1 MTDNQ
6 DNPGINVPPPPRSTW
21 CLSSWGRLSTEE
33 STSPSCRAV
42 RHEA

>member
-6 DNPGINVPPPPRSTW
+6 DNPDINVPSPLTYVVPLILG
-21 CLSSWGRLSTEE
+21 CLLTKGR
-33 STSPSCRAV
+33 TSPSCRAV